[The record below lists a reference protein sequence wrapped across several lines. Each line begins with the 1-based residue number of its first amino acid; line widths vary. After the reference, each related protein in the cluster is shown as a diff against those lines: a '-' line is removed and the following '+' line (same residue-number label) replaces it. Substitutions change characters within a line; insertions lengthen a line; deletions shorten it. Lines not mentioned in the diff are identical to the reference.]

1 MRSGGWVPDVG
12 LKSLFNI
19 QLAVL
24 GDVHPCSC
32 AVLYLLAS
40 LLVINII
47 STFAR

>member
-1 MRSGGWVPDVG
+1 MPGVG

-19 QLAVL
+19 QLAVV
-24 GDVHPCSC
+24 GDVHHCSC
-32 AVLYLLAS
+32 AVLYLLVL